1 MPSGALDLTV
11 GQIDEFG
18 HRLDEIRASVM
29 NDLGADDA
37 AYIRRLITIQRS
49 LEVAARGTL
58 MFSLL
63 PPAWLAGTAL
73 LSLSKI
79 LENMELGHN
88 IMHGQWDWMRDPK
101 IHSTTWEWDSFIP
114 ADDWKKAHNS
124 MHHTYTNVIGKDAD
138 VGYGRLRVTED
149 QPWEPQHLV
158 QVPVNAV
165 IALTFEFGIAM
176 YDAQVEAAQAAADV
190 GRLGALKRVW
200 KKIKPQVVKD
210 YVAFPL
216 LSGISAPTTL
226 LANLTASVTRNVWTH
241 TIIFCGH
248 FPDEVVYFTED
259 DIVDESHGQWYLRQL
274 QGSANIEGSPL
285 FHIMTGNLSHQIEH
299 HLFPDMPSNRY
310 AEVAPQVRAL
320 CLEYGLPY
328 TTGRLTR
335 QNAQVWRTLAA
346 LSVPD
351 RIRRSLSR
359 NPKPAADAQVTRSA
373 DRGYAAGQGAA
384 APAGVAGGAS
394 NPGPA
399 RPAHGRAATRGVNSA
414 A

>member
-1 MPSGALDLTV
+1 MTIRNLDLTDE
-11 GQIDEFG
+11 QIDEVG
-18 HRLDEIRASVM
+18 ARLDEIRSTVM
-29 NDLGADDA
+29 SDLGAEDA
-37 AYIRRLITIQRS
+37 AYIRRLIAIQRG

-63 PPAWLAGTAL
+63 PPAWLAGTAM

-79 LENMELGHN
+79 IENMELGHN
-88 IMHGQWDWMRDPK
+88 IMHGQWDWMRDPR

-114 ADDWKKAHNS
+114 ADDWKKTHNS
-124 MHHTYTNVIGKDAD
+124 MHHTYTNVIGKDSD
-138 VGYGRLRVTED
+138 VGYGRLRVTEE
-149 QPWEPQHLV
+149 QPWEAQHLI
-158 QVPVNAV
+158 QLPVNAV
-165 IALTFEFGIAM
+165 IALGFEFGIAM
-176 YDAQVEAAQAAADV
+176 YDAQVEAAQSETDE
-190 GRLGALKRVW
+190 GRLGALRRVW
-200 KKIKPQVVKD
+200 KKIRPQVVKD

-248 FPDEVVYFTED
+248 FPDEVVYFTEE
-259 DIVDESHGQWYLRQL
+259 DIVAESRGEWYLRQL

-285 FHIMTGNLSHQIEH
+285 FHFMTGNLSHQIEH

-320 CLEYGLPY
+320 CQQYGLPY
-328 TTGRLTR
+328 TTGRLSR

-351 RIRRSLSR
+351 SIRESLARGLPTMPSRSTERSALPVHPVAPTAAASAPTR
-359 NPKPAADAQVTRSA
+359 VEASGEAPRQTVKKAENPAA
-373 DRGYAAGQGAA
+373 
-384 APAGVAGGAS
+384 
-394 NPGPA
+394 
-399 RPAHGRAATRGVNSA
+399 
-414 A
+414 

>member
-1 MPSGALDLTV
+1 MTIRNLDLTDE
-11 GQIDEFG
+11 QIDEVG
-18 HRLDEIRASVM
+18 ARLDEIRSTVM
-29 NDLGADDA
+29 SDLGAEDA
-37 AYIRRLITIQRS
+37 AYIRRLIAIQRG

-63 PPAWLAGTAL
+63 PPAWLAGTAM

-79 LENMELGHN
+79 IENMELGHN
-88 IMHGQWDWMRDPK
+88 IMHGQWDWMRDPR

-114 ADDWKKAHNS
+114 ADDWKKTHNS
-124 MHHTYTNVIGKDAD
+124 MHHTYTNVIGKDSD
-138 VGYGRLRVTED
+138 VGYGRLRVTEE
-149 QPWEPQHLV
+149 QPWEAQHLI
-158 QVPVNAV
+158 QLPVNAV
-165 IALTFEFGIAM
+165 IALGFEFGIAM
-176 YDAQVEAAQAAADV
+176 YDAQVEAAQSETDE
-190 GRLGALKRVW
+190 GRLGALRRVW
-200 KKIKPQVVKD
+200 KKIRPQVVKD

-248 FPDEVVYFTED
+248 FPDEVVYFTEE
-259 DIVDESHGQWYLRQL
+259 DIVAESRGEWYLRQL

-320 CLEYGLPY
+320 CQQYGLPY
-328 TTGRLTR
+328 TTGRLSR

-351 RIRRSLSR
+351 SIRESLARGLPTMPSRSTERSALPVHPVAPTAAASAPTHVAASGEAPR
-359 NPKPAADAQVTRSA
+359 QTVKKAENPAA
-373 DRGYAAGQGAA
+373 
-384 APAGVAGGAS
+384 
-394 NPGPA
+394 
-399 RPAHGRAATRGVNSA
+399 
-414 A
+414 

>member
-1 MPSGALDLTV
+1 MTIRNLDLTDE
-11 GQIDEFG
+11 QIDEVG
-18 HRLDEIRASVM
+18 ARLDEIRSTVM
-29 NDLGADDA
+29 SDLGAEDA
-37 AYIRRLITIQRS
+37 AYIRRLIAIQRG

-63 PPAWLAGTAL
+63 PPAWLAGTAM

-79 LENMELGHN
+79 IENMELGHN
-88 IMHGQWDWMRDPK
+88 IMHGQWDWMRDPR

-114 ADDWKKAHNS
+114 ADDWKKTHNS
-124 MHHTYTNVIGKDAD
+124 MHHTYTNVIGKDSD
-138 VGYGRLRVTED
+138 VGYGRLRVTEE
-149 QPWEPQHLV
+149 QPWEAQHLI
-158 QVPVNAV
+158 QLPTNAV

-176 YDAQVEAAQAAADV
+176 YDAQVEAAQSETDE
-190 GRLGALKRVW
+190 GRLGALRRVW
-200 KKIKPQVVKD
+200 KKIRPQVVKD

-248 FPDEVVYFTED
+248 FPDEVVYFTEE
-259 DIVDESHGQWYLRQL
+259 DIVAESRGEWYLRQL

-320 CLEYGLPY
+320 CQQYGLPY
-328 TTGRLTR
+328 TTGRLSR

-351 RIRRSLSR
+351 SIRESLARGLPTMPSRSTERSALPVHPVAPTAAASAPTR
-359 NPKPAADAQVTRSA
+359 VEASGEAPRQTVKKAENPAA
-373 DRGYAAGQGAA
+373 
-384 APAGVAGGAS
+384 
-394 NPGPA
+394 
-399 RPAHGRAATRGVNSA
+399 
-414 A
+414 

>member
-1 MPSGALDLTV
+1 MTIRNLDLTDE
-11 GQIDEFG
+11 QIDEVG
-18 HRLDEIRASVM
+18 ARLDEIRSTVM
-29 NDLGADDA
+29 SDLGAEDA
-37 AYIRRLITIQRS
+37 AYIRRLIAIQRG

-63 PPAWLAGTAL
+63 PPAWLAGTAM

-79 LENMELGHN
+79 IENMELGHN
-88 IMHGQWDWMRDPK
+88 IMHGQWDWMRDPR

-114 ADDWKKAHNS
+114 ADDWKKTHNS
-124 MHHTYTNVIGKDAD
+124 MHHTYTNVIGKDSD
-138 VGYGRLRVTED
+138 VGYGRLRVTEE
-149 QPWEPQHLV
+149 QPWEAQHLI
-158 QVPVNAV
+158 QLPVNAV
-165 IALTFEFGIAM
+165 IALGFEFGIAM
-176 YDAQVEAAQAAADV
+176 YDAQVEAAQSETDE
-190 GRLGALKRVW
+190 GRLGALRRVW
-200 KKIKPQVVKD
+200 KKIRPQVVKD

-248 FPDEVVYFTED
+248 FPDEVVYFTEE
-259 DIVDESHGQWYLRQL
+259 DIVAESRGEWYLRQL

-320 CLEYGLPY
+320 CQQYGLPY
-328 TTGRLTR
+328 TTGRLSR

-351 RIRRSLSR
+351 SIRESLARGLPTMPSRSTERSALPVHPVAPTAAASAPTR
-359 NPKPAADAQVTRSA
+359 VEASGEAPRQTVKKAENPAA
-373 DRGYAAGQGAA
+373 
-384 APAGVAGGAS
+384 
-394 NPGPA
+394 
-399 RPAHGRAATRGVNSA
+399 
-414 A
+414 